1 VSEQQLVSC
10 CGSQYDTD
18 GCNGGW
24 MNGAMDYV
32 RDNGENGIDTQTS
45 YPYTAR
51 DDACNTAKTQDG
63 QDVATTS
70 PKGHINVSQNEAAI
84 MEAVGNGGP
93 IVVTID
99 CNSAWRAYSGGIF
112 DDPSCRENGV
122 LHAVG
127 VVGYDNAQ
135 KYWIIRNSWS
145 TGWGESGYQRMAKDK
160 GSDYPLGMCGI
171 AQYPMYPDV

>member
-1 VSEQQLVSC
+1 
-10 CGSQYDTD
+10 
-18 GCNGGW
+18 

-51 DDACNTAKTQDG
+51 DDSCQTSKTQDG
-63 QDVATTS
+63 QNVACVS
-70 PKGHINVSQNEAAI
+70 PQGHILVSKTEAAI

-112 DDPSCRENGV
+112 DDSSCRESGV

-135 KYWIIRNSWS
+135 KYWIIKNSWDKW
-145 TGWGESGYQRMAKDK
+145 WGENGYQRMAKDK
-160 GSDYPLGMCGI
+160 SGFPLGMCGI
-171 AQYPMYPDV
+171 AEYPMYPDV